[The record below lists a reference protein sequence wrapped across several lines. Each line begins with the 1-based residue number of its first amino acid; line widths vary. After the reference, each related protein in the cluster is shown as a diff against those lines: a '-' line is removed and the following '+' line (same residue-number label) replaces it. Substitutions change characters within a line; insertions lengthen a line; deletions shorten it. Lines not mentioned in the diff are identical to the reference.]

1 MKKIIMTTGT
11 SLFENYM
18 EDRKD
23 DINFRNYVEDLM
35 DRDGEEYDT
44 EKSRTHYLNNKIN
57 EWLKN
62 KTDKTNASAEIKSLV
77 KLKEELKDD
86 FEIYLLCSDTVL
98 SRLAGEILKEKLSDI
113 QSLNPY
119 HIYCYKIDNIQVKNM
134 ERFKYGMCNL
144 INRIYHIAASYWAN
158 IVINITSGYKA
169 TIPYLTILAQVNK
182 CPIYYIFEG
191 TDALIKIPYIP
202 QDINWKVFEENENF
216 FMRLERTKIE
226 EIPSGINYREEV
238 ESLIE
243 RVDNL
248 ISLNPLGI
256 TLWEKYKERYDI
268 FYISEIVD
276 DYIERSKKDYEE
288 ICKKSFLELK
298 RRLQE
303 EPHHPDLNHSLSI
316 DLKGFKCFKHKEENL
331 QVRILYKVVERET
344 RYRIVV
350 KDIYIGIISI
360 GSEVHNA
367 DSEYVESFKMNI
379 NKISNLE
386 AYSVYKI
393 EKESEG

>member
-1 MKKIIMTTGT
+1 MKKIIMMTGT

-23 DINFRNYVEDLM
+23 DTNFRNYVEDLR
-35 DRDGEEYDT
+35 DRDGKEYDT
-44 EKSRTHYLNNKIN
+44 EKSRTDYLNNKII

-113 QSLNPY
+113 QSLSPY
-119 HIYCYKIDNIQVKNM
+119 HIFRYTIADIQVKSM
-134 ERFKYGMCNL
+134 EQFKKGMCNL
-144 INRIYHIAASYWAN
+144 INKIYHIAGSYWAN
-158 IVINITSGYKA
+158 IVINITGGYKA
-169 TIPYLTILAQVNK
+169 TVPYLTILAQVNK

-191 TDALIKIPYIP
+191 VDALIKIPYIP
-202 QDINWKVFEENENF
+202 LDINWKVFEENENF
-216 FMRLERTKIE
+216 FMELERKEIE

-248 ISLNPLGI
+248 ISINPLGI

-268 FYISEIVD
+268 FYISEIVENSIGC
-276 DYIERSKKDYEE
+276 YKKDYRE

-298 RRLQE
+298 RRLQTD
-303 EPHHPDLNHSLSI
+303 PHHSDLNHGLSI

-331 QVRILYKVVERET
+331 QVRILYKTGERT
-344 RYRIVV
+344 TQYGSTN
-350 KDIYIGIISI
+350 KDIYIGIIAI
-360 GSEVHNA
+360 GSEVHNV
-367 DSEYVESFKMNI
+367 DSEYVELFNKNGNKVSNI
-379 NKISNLE
+379 DK
-386 AYSVYKI
+386 YSLYKI
-393 EKESEG
+393 EAVQ